1 MEQILSFYRVDFHFG
16 SKFFPFRV
24 NTFSEGTWCVGNQT
38 KSQKLSPLY
47 RMEKNVR
54 SVSSPLK
61 TVYCIYPKYSDTSAP
76 YHTCSEIWT
85 STIYYPMLCL
95 KITGWMADSV
105 DSDEMPHSAVS
116 DLGIHCLLRPV
127 CLNTYGKYIIWI
139 LQKCMTQYFLVTNRN
154 VGKCPCIFKKIE
166 NYNTCTCSV

>member
-1 MEQILSFYRVDFHFG
+1 MEQILSFYRVDSILGANSFLLE
-16 SKFFPFRV
+16 STPFQKELGV
-24 NTFSEGTWCVGNQT
+24 WET
-38 KSQKLSPLY
+38 KQSQKLSPLY